1 MIDTSKII
9 QALCFLLNEI
19 PDHQADKIKLVKLL
33 FLADKCHLI
42 RYGRTISGDEFWAMP
57 LGLVGSVTK
66 DILDFD
72 DEEENCFPNPENEY
86 AKKMLKKVGKY
97 TFKANES
104 CTINNISQLSETD
117 IEALQLVAKH
127 FGHFDNWSL
136 VKFTHRYPEWKQYEN
151 LFDSKEIKRE
161 KLNTE
166 ELISVLPDDP
176 FGMSDEHM
184 EESRNILS
192 GLSL

>member
-19 PDHQADKIKLVKLL
+19 SDHQADKIKLVKLL

-42 RYGRTISGDEFWAMP
+42 RYGRTISGDDFWAMP

-72 DEEENCFPNPENEY
+72 DEEENCFQNPEHEY
-86 AKKMLKKVGKY
+86 AKKMLKKVGKH

-104 CTINNISQLSETD
+104 CTTTNINKLSETD
-117 IEALQLVAKH
+117 IEALQLVAEH
-127 FGHFDNWSL
+127 FGKFDKWSL
-136 VKFTHRYPEWKQYEN
+136 VKFTHRYPEWKQYEK

-161 KLNTE
+161 KLSTE
-166 ELISVLPDDP
+166 VLISALPDDP

-192 GLSL
+192 GLSF